1 MNIPPLNIPE
11 EKSDSVNSKLVSKD
25 LQAAGGGANLENK
38 NSIDT
43 VNNNSLAFLDI
54 PQSLETNIALGIL
67 SKLNLPITA
76 ERINII
82 IDLLKYLEGAKNQEF
97 EGFTDENPQT
107 QSQNLLFYKAVDS
120 WAKAGPS
127 PLETQLLKYL
137 EGFSPASKDKE
148 MATENHVKEGILKDY
163 LAAKVL
169 NAANNPINITTDEKA
184 YFFIIE
190 LPVYQ
195 KIYIRISHEILD
207 SARQQAFVKLSFI
220 VNTKNLGA
228 VLIELTYLD
237 GAIKAASTFESKKSL
252 DYMKNFLTASNNT
265 SALVRNMEFKV
276 GKISLENF
284 LFDKAGHSPLKGINI
299 KI

>member
-1 MNIPPLNIPE
+1 MNIPHLNIPQE
-11 EKSDSVNSKLVSKD
+11 TGDNLILKDAKAVADSN
-25 LQAAGGGANLENK
+25 GANVE
-38 NSIDT
+38 SRAGADFISH
-43 VNNNSLAFLDI
+43 NSLTLLNI
-54 PQSLETNIALGIL
+54 PQSLEANIALGIL

-76 ERINII
+76 ERIYII

-148 MATENHVKEGILKDY
+148 TTTENHVKEGILKDY

-169 NAANNPINITTDEKA
+169 NAANNPANITTDEKA

-195 KIYIRISHEILD
+195 KIYIRISREILD
-207 SARQQAFVKLSFI
+207 STRQQEFVKLSFI
-220 VNTKNLGA
+220 INTKNLGA

-237 GAIKAASTFESKKSL
+237 GTIKAASTFESKKSL
-252 DYMKNFLTASNNT
+252 DYMKNFLAASNNA

-284 LFDKAGHSPLKGINI
+284 LFDKAKHSPLKGINI